1 MTFLSACVKTGMR
14 RRRDCMIPPE
24 RHTCPWKFKRENVV
38 VPLSLPIQCE
48 FRNLFRLT
56 NYIRRQINRGY
67 SCSQTNPEHLVF
79 IGFDKLTRV
88 VASPVIKLTYLVCLL
103 VFVISFADTSLR
115 TRKRDLHKNIW
126 DHLLLK
132 LPSFFP

>member
-1 MTFLSACVKTGMR
+1 
-14 RRRDCMIPPE
+14 MIPPE

-38 VPLSLPIQCE
+38 VPLSLLKQCE

-67 SCSQTNPEHLVF
+67 SCSQT
-79 IGFDKLTRV
+79 
-88 VASPVIKLTYLVCLL
+88 YLVCLL
-103 VFVISFADTSLR
+103 VFVISFADISLR
-115 TRKRDLHKNIW
+115 TRKRDLQKNIW

>member
-1 MTFLSACVKTGMR
+1 
-14 RRRDCMIPPE
+14 MIPPE
-24 RHTCPWKFKRENVV
+24 RHTCPWKFKRENAV
-38 VPLSLPIQCE
+38 VPLSLLIQCE

-88 VASPVIKLTYLVCLL
+88 VAFSCHYTNISCL
-103 VFVISFADTSLR
+103 FASFC
-115 TRKRDLHKNIW
+115 HK
-126 DHLLLK
+126 
-132 LPSFFP
+132 FC